1 MWEFFWF
8 ILGVLVYKFLCF
20 ALRLNNKAKF
30 IQDIRL
36 IAFQLIGRAFEELLY
51 VQAMKHRLL
60 LETKDKE
67 DKEEIKVYNNEN
79 DAFLRAWKTRAVG
92 VLNSSVPP
100 YYQSSLQASDW
111 NQIADVLEEYY
122 KQGVKQIEN
131 DPES

>member
-20 ALRLNNKAKF
+20 ALGLNSKAKF

-60 LETKDKE
+60 VEAKDKD

-79 DAFLRAWKTRAVG
+79 DAFLRAWTTRAVD
-92 VLNSSVPP
+92 VLNSSGPP

-111 NQIADVLEEYY
+111 SQIVEVLETYY
-122 KQGVKQIEN
+122 KQGARQIEN
-131 DPES
+131 DSEP